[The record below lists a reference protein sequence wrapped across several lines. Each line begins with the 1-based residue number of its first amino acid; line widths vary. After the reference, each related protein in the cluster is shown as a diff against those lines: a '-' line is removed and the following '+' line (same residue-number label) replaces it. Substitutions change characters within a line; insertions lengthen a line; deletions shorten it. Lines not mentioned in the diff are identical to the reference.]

1 MIIHDARKE
10 SYEEGKLNSKGIFLI
25 TLFIEIPDVLLI
37 GMVYSIF

>member
-1 MIIHDARKE
+1 MIIHDAKKG

-37 GMVYSIF
+37 EMVYSNF